1 MSIDLPRELEA
12 IVQRELATGQ
22 YDSKEQVYARAL
34 RMLQHWRKFQ
44 LRRDVQIGLEQLD
57 RGEGI
62 RIEDDEGL
70 RNFFDEL
77 MSEVNHELDSRSTA
91 SE

>member
-1 MSIDLPRELEA
+1 MLE
-12 IVQRELATGQ
+12 Q
-22 YDSKEQVYARAL
+22 
-34 RMLQHWRKFQ
+34 WRKLQ
-44 LRRDVQIGLEQLD
+44 LWRDVQKGLEQLD

-70 RNFFDEL
+70 RNFFDDL